1 MGLSLRSRSSKEGCS
16 KREKGLEIGVV
27 TGRFAKILGMEYG
40 IDPSERMLSI
50 AKERGI
56 KTSVGRGEDLPLEY
70 IKKVKEPK
78 EGFGEGSFVVIS
90 AEK

>member
-1 MGLSLRSRSSKEGCS
+1 VGLSLRSRSSKEGCS
-16 KREKGLEIGVV
+16 KREKGLEIGVG

-56 KTSVGRGEDLPLEY
+56 KTFVGRGRIYP
-70 IKKVKEPK
+70 
-78 EGFGEGSFVVIS
+78 
-90 AEK
+90 